1 MNAFSLTPSSLLS
14 KNDVCLRNPFLSYI
28 WWFYFCLFFLEL
40 FTSEWFSIY
49 KKKSKAALAALLF
62 SCGCAQNLL
71 VKAFSHRL
79 NQIGHRNAQ
88 KSP

>member
-1 MNAFSLTPSSLLS
+1 MRRKKCEGADLQSRVCDHTP
-14 KNDVCLRNPFLSYI
+14 CFLYPENHSP
-28 WWFYFCLFFLEL
+28 
-40 FTSEWFSIY
+40 SEWFSGY

-79 NQIGHRNAQ
+79 NQIGHRDAQ

>member
-62 SCGCAQNLL
+62 FYPFSRQWYSAGL
-71 VKAFSHRL
+71 VAAL
-79 NQIGHRNAQ
+79 
-88 KSP
+88 